1 MELAFEN
8 HTYWDLRRWRIA
20 DSYINNKQYMAL
32 SPYYIFNEGKYIF
45 KKEYVGGK
53 YTFDPKVYYSKIP
66 DSERDKN
73 GKLEQNP
80 GY

>member
-1 MELAFEN
+1 
-8 HTYWDLRRWRIA
+8 
-20 DSYINNKQYMAL
+20 
-32 SPYYIFNEGKYIF
+32 YYIFNEGKYIF